1 MSEEKRPATLER
13 AGDARSVLSVPV
25 RDHSIDG
32 PGGRVLRV
40 REDGDAG
47 GVPLIAHH
55 GTPGSRLPYSHWVAD
70 AAARGIRLIAYDRPG
85 YGGSDRHEGRAVAD
99 VAADVEAIADGLGLG
114 RILVTGRSGG
124 GPHALA
130 CAALLGD
137 RVAAAAT
144 LCAVG
149 PYGAEGL
156 DFLAG
161 MGEDN
166 VIEFGAA
173 LEGPRE
179 ARPAA
184 RGARSEAARRERG
197 RAGRGA
203 ALAAQPARRRHRQ
216 RRPRRRAD
224 RRDGRGHPR
233 EPGGWLDD
241 DLAFAKPWGFELG
254 SISVPVQLWQGR
266 QDLMVPP
273 AHGEWLGAAH
283 PRRRRAAQ
291 RRATDTSAS
300 SSAASATRTPGC
312 SSATDARLTRS
323 SARMPLASCPAS
335 EQKIR

>member
-1 MSEEKRPATLER
+1 
-13 AGDARSVLSVPV
+13 V
-25 RDHSIDG
+25 RDHSIDT
-32 PGGRVLRV
+32 PDGRVLRV
-40 REDGDAG
+40 REDGDPD

-70 AAARGIRLIAYDRPG
+70 ATARGIRLIAYDRPG

-99 VAADVEAIADGLGLG
+99 VAADVEAIADGLGLD

-144 LCAVG
+144 LCGVG
-149 PYGAEGL
+149 PYGADGL

-166 VIEFGAA
+166 VIEF
-173 LEGPRE
+173 E
-179 ARPAA
+179 
-184 RGARSEAARRERG
+184 
-197 RAGRGA
+197 A
-203 ALAAQPARRRHRQ
+203 ALAGPEQLAPLLEELAPQLLDASAAELVEALRSLLSPPDVAVVHDGLASELIAATGEGI
-216 RRPRRRAD
+216 RAS
-224 RRDGRGHPR
+224 RA
-233 EPGGWLDD
+233 GWLDD

-273 AHGEWLGAAH
+273 AHGEWL
-283 PRRRRAAQ
+283 AQ
-291 RRATDTSAS
+291 HI
-300 SSAASATRTPGC
+300 PGV
-312 SSATDARLTRS
+312 DARLS
-323 SARMPLASCPAS
+323 DEDGHLSI
-335 EQKIR
+335 EQRRIGDAHAWLLERY